1 MEEASLDD
9 QVQLVRK
16 IAKLISAHGSDVLLT
31 PESEPLPAFHRL
43 RTGLSSKLWQ
53 WRTIC
58 GWHWRRSPGQDPE
71 HINKLGLRALC
82 TALKW
87 RVERQGLC
95 QSRFLHLCD
104 SMVSLHIV
112 NKCRSSSRK
121 MRWLMR
127 HLCALVLAA
136 GLSPILAYVD
146 TADNPADRPS
156 RHPQKR
162 KWAA

>member
-1 MEEASLDD
+1 MISPLFEIADACKPGGGRTLSGFLFRPPYAKRVMEEASLDD

-16 IAKLISAHGSDVLLT
+16 VAKLMSAHGSDVLLT

-71 HINKLGLRALC
+71 HINKLELRALY

-112 NKCRSSSRK
+112 NKG
-121 MRWLMR
+121 R
-127 HLCALVLAA
+127 H
-136 GLSPILAYVD
+136 
-146 TADNPADRPS
+146 R
-156 RHPQKR
+156 
-162 KWAA
+162 